1 MAGPASGVAPTSQ
14 AAGATDGTFRWNR
27 LLRSAQRLRSRC
39 RSMAAPGSLTMS
51 G

>member
-14 AAGATDGTFRWNR
+14 AAVAMDGTFRWKR
-27 LLRSAQRLRSRC
+27 LLPSAQRLRSRC
-39 RSMAAPGSLTMS
+39 HSMAAPGSSTMS